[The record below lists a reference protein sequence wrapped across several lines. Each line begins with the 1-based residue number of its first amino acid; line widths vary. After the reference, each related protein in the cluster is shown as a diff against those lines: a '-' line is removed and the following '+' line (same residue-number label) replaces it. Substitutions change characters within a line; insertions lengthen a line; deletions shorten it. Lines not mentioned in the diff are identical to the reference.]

1 MGRKKGD
8 RSGMTL
14 SLTPEERKEINAERE
29 AAGHNSNKTIIMFAI
44 RQLKA
49 RREST

>member
-1 MGRKKGD
+1 MGRKKSD

-14 SLTPEERKEINAERE
+14 SLTPEEREEINTERE
-29 AAGHNSNKTIIMFAI
+29 AAGHDSNRSIIMHAI

-49 RREST
+49 GRQST